1 MSVSSVW
8 LFQFRYTTSN
18 LEIMRVFFYPTPL
31 DTARLNKLKFKTL
44 QSLWFIYLDDELWR
58 SKNVISNL
66 LYRKSDRQKSEWLLF
81 NTNWAIFQ
89 RYNGNFDEMIM
100 MSILYYTNTMSLILI
115 VLFPLLVDMS
125 LHFDISFWFWA
136 KQVFALTP

>member
-136 KQVFALTP
+136 NKYLL